1 MPLKELSMSINTLDE
16 LYLHEIKDLLDA
28 NKQAKPIHQ
37 KMLSVASADSLKA
50 ALADAVAGI
59 DTGISALE
67 ELSKRHDGR
76 EANSNSTCKAMQ
88 GLVREAEAHCINEE
102 FGDAAVRDASIISQA
117 QRMNHYALAGYGTAA
132 AFAKALGH
140 SDDVAVLRR
149 HLSHIHSG
157 DERLTKIAE
166 GGVNQD
172 AKN

>member
-1 MPLKELSMSINTLDE
+1 MPINTLDE

-28 NKQAKPIHQ
+28 NKQTKPMHQ

-59 DTGISALE
+59 DNGISALE
-67 ELSKRHDGR
+67 KLCKRHDGR
-76 EANSNSTCKAMQ
+76 GAISTCKAMQ
-88 GLVREAEAHCINEE
+88 ALVREAEAHCINEA

-140 SDDVAVLRR
+140 SDDVAVLRT

-166 GGVNQD
+166 GGVNRD